1 MRKGPGMLTDERRA
15 EIEAVIE
22 DAEADVDRDDFP
34 VGMGRELLAE
44 IDRLNEV
51 ASDSSELAATTIAGL
66 EMENARLC
74 RLLGGVLASFD
85 GENLKWRRSML
96 DELLP
101 VIAAALPDG
110 YVATPWEGDG
120 GPDA

>member
-1 MRKGPGMLTDERRA
+1 MLTDERRA
-15 EIEAVIE
+15 EIEEAIE
-22 DAEADVDRDDFP
+22 LLGWRRVVAHIPA
-34 VGMGRELLAE
+34 MARELFAE
-44 IDRLNEV
+44 IDRLKEV

-74 RLLGGVLASFD
+74 RLLGAVLASFD

-101 VIAAALPDG
+101 VIASALPNG
-110 YVATPWEGDG
+110 YVAMPWE
-120 GPDA
+120 A

>member
-1 MRKGPGMLTDERRA
+1 MLTDERRA

-66 EMENARLC
+66 EGENARLC
-74 RLLGGVLASFD
+74 RLLGAVLASFD

-101 VIAAALPDG
+101 EIIKALPNG
-110 YVATPWEGDG
+110 YVAMPWE
-120 GPDA
+120 A